1 MEQGVFS
8 GLFWATDTVLIHNVS
23 LDNSTITILP
33 VLIACLHDFIS
44 VLIISIILLLT
55 TKIRYLIKDIKSK
68 GSKYIA
74 LAAILGGPIGLTAYI
89 ISIHYLGTYFA
100 CVITSLYPAIGTLL
114 ARVFINERRNLFQ
127 WLALMISIISVMAL
141 GFEYDGVIEN
151 IWIGLGAAIICT
163 LSWGSEAVICSWT
176 LSKYNLKDTSALWIR
191 QTSAAF
197 IGLSIITL
205 IMMVEPFNYDDIS
218 FLSHRVNLLC
228 MAAICG
234 ALSYFFYYSAIHKI
248 GASRAMAVNSSYS
261 GFAILINYFMWN
273 IIPTLEE
280 LILGILIVGGGI
292 ISAYDYKK

>member
-1 MEQGVFS
+1 
-8 GLFWATDTVLIHNVS
+8 
-23 LDNSTITILP
+23 
-33 VLIACLHDFIS
+33 
-44 VLIISIILLLT
+44 
-55 TKIRYLIKDIKSK
+55 
-68 GSKYIA
+68 
-74 LAAILGGPIGLTAYI
+74 
-89 ISIHYLGTYFA
+89 
-100 CVITSLYPAIGTLL
+100 
-114 ARVFINERRNLFQ
+114 
-127 WLALMISIISVMAL
+127 MISIISVMAL

-176 LSKYNLKDTSALWIR
+176 LGKYNLKDTSALWIR

-205 IMMVEPFNYDDIS
+205 IMMVEPFNYVGIS

-261 GFAILINYFMWN
+261 GFAILINFFMWN